1 MSKKNIFKIVLSSL
15 VMATLVLSG
24 LLWVQ
29 TSKINRLNNQINV
42 LKDINES
49 LESNEVKNYVTLV
62 YIDNI
67 EDTITHYLV
76 NKELEISIYDYLL
89 TREEFTVDDFSSYVE
104 DNYYFNN
111 ALTDVLELKNN
122 EAYYETSEWGTFML
136 VGLQAIILDQNY
148 TVVRT
153 GF

>member
-89 TREEFTVDDFSSYVE
+89 TREEFTVDDFSSYDG